1 MAEQTRRPD
10 PTISFQDR
18 QLHEALATLLEE
30 ISLLAGERPRLAA
43 AVHTV
48 AGYLF
53 EKTTSA
59 VGEIPDGQMADDQA
73 SGLPAGHAIA
83 PEPATACQETGP
95 AAFRAA
101 NIAHPHSLAQPTAH
115 RPQSG
120 PATPEIS
127 KPRYSDVTDDDLS
140 LMVERCRLKAE
151 GTLWALER
159 EERLRDGAD
168 FHEEIRPSDQEIIQ
182 RAKQLPNC
190 FLWMNQPRDDIW
202 KKAGDFDIIADCFD
216 ALAESLAALDASLDA
231 GTPEQFLQA
240 VNLTAES
247 QSALRTAVNR
257 VDNYPDSDQ
266 QMAYHWLRNRA
277 SQDRFYI
284 ARYLKIS
291 DPANPDRAEAVIA
304 EAQQLQEQL
313 SSGHSENQTSQERR
327 DVA

>member
-1 MAEQTRRPD
+1 MAEQTHGQAAKN
-10 PTISFQDR
+10 SA
-18 QLHEALATLLEE
+18 LHDALATLIQE
-30 ISLLAGERPRLAA
+30 ITELAPKRPRLAT
-43 AVHTV
+43 AVHTI
-48 AGYLF
+48 AGHLF
-53 EKTTSA
+53 EITA
-59 VGEIPDGQMADDQA
+59 GGVGEAA
-73 SGLPAGHAIA
+73 SGESSA
-83 PEPATACQETGP
+83 PEAEDSSVTFQAEQTPEQSV
-95 AAFRAA
+95 AA
-101 NIAHPHSLAQPTAH
+101 
-115 RPQSG
+115 RPQ
-120 PATPEIS
+120 IS
-127 KPRYSDVTDDDLS
+127 VGTTENTKPRYSDVTDDDLS

-202 KKAGDFDIIADCFD
+202 KKAGDFDVIADCFD
-216 ALAESLAALDASLDA
+216 ALAESLASLDTSLDT

-240 VNLTAES
+240 VNLTAEA

-291 DPANPDRAEAVIA
+291 DPADPNRAEAVMA
-304 EAQQLQEQL
+304 EAQELQKSLAETPTAEPPQEQ
-313 SSGHSENQTSQERR
+313 R

>member
-1 MAEQTRRPD
+1 MAQQTHGQATKNSD
-10 PTISFQDR
+10 LQD
-18 QLHEALATLLEE
+18 ALATLIQE
-30 ISLLAGERPRLAA
+30 ITEWAPERPHLAA
-43 AVHTV
+43 AIHTIGRCLSELTAASAGKVSSTDASVSETERDSITFSEAETPSV
-48 AGYLF
+48 ATRLQISAG
-53 EKTTSA
+53 TT
-59 VGEIPDGQMADDQA
+59 EN
-73 SGLPAGHAIA
+73 
-83 PEPATACQETGP
+83 T
-95 AAFRAA
+95 
-101 NIAHPHSLAQPTAH
+101 
-115 RPQSG
+115 
-120 PATPEIS
+120 

-168 FHEEIRPSDQEIIQ
+168 FHEEIRPADQDVIQ
-182 RAKQLPNC
+182 RARQLPNC

-216 ALAESLAALDASLDA
+216 ALAESLAALDTSLDT

-240 VNLTAES
+240 VNLTAEA

-291 DPANPDRAEAVIA
+291 DPADPNRAEGVMA
-304 EAQQLQEQL
+304 EAQKLQKSLAETPPV
-313 SSGHSENQTSQERR
+313 EPSQKQRT
-327 DVA
+327 VA

>member
-1 MAEQTRRPD
+1 MAETTRGHAR
-10 PTISFQDR
+10 IALSSNS
-18 QLHEALATLLEE
+18 QLHDALTILIEE
-30 ISLLAGERPRLAA
+30 ITELSKERPRLAA
-43 AVHTV
+43 AVHAV
-48 AGYLF
+48 AAELF
-53 EKTTSA
+53 EATAPGVAETSA
-59 VGEIPDGQMADDQA
+59 VPRRTRSVPRPGADEPQDA
-73 SGLPAGHAIA
+73 STWQPQISLN
-83 PEPATACQETGP
+83 TTET
-95 AAFRAA
+95 
-101 NIAHPHSLAQPTAH
+101 T
-115 RPQSG
+115 
-120 PATPEIS
+120 

-182 RAKQLPNC
+182 RARQLPNC

-202 KKAGDFDIIADCFD
+202 KKAGDFDLIADCFD
-216 ALAESLAALDASLDA
+216 ALAESLAALDTSLDT

-240 VNLTAES
+240 VNLTAEA
-247 QSALRTAVNR
+247 QSALRTAINR
-257 VDNYPDSDQ
+257 VENYPDSDQ

-291 DPANPDRAEAVIA
+291 DPADPDRAEAVMA
-304 EAQQLQEQL
+304 EAQELQKSLAKKDATDTQPE
-313 SSGHSENQTSQERR
+313 ERR

>member
-1 MAEQTRRPD
+1 MAEQTHGHAAKN
-10 PTISFQDR
+10 SALQD
-18 QLHEALATLLEE
+18 ALATLIQE
-30 ISLLAGERPRLAA
+30 ITELAPKRPHLAA
-43 AVHTV
+43 AVHTI
-48 AGYLF
+48 AGHLF
-53 EKTTSA
+53 EMTA
-59 VGEIPDGQMADDQA
+59 AGVGETA
-73 SGLPAGHAIA
+73 SSDAVSETDAVSESEETSVIFPAEEA
-83 PEPATACQETGP
+83 PPQP
-95 AAFRAA
+95 VAA
-101 NIAHPHSLAQPTAH
+101 
-115 RPQSG
+115 RPQ
-120 PATPEIS
+120 IS
-127 KPRYSDVTDDDLS
+127 VGTMENTKPRYSDVTDDDLS

-182 RAKQLPNC
+182 RARQLPNC

-216 ALAESLAALDASLDA
+216 ALAESLAALDTSLDT

-240 VNLTAES
+240 VNLTAEA

-291 DPANPDRAEAVIA
+291 DPADPDRAEGVMA
-304 EAQQLQEQL
+304 EAQELQKSLAETSPAEPPQEQ
-313 SSGHSENQTSQERR
+313 R

>member
-1 MAEQTRRPD
+1 MAEQTHGQAVKN
-10 PTISFQDR
+10 SALQD
-18 QLHEALATLLEE
+18 ALATLIQE
-30 ISLLAGERPRLAA
+30 ITELAPKRPHLAA
-43 AVHTV
+43 AVHTI
-48 AGYLF
+48 AGHLF
-53 EKTTSA
+53 ELTA
-59 VGEIPDGQMADDQA
+59 AGVGETASSEASASQA
-73 SGLPAGHAIA
+73 EESSVTFPVEEAAT
-83 PEPATACQETGP
+83 EPV
-95 AAFRAA
+95 AA
-101 NIAHPHSLAQPTAH
+101 
-115 RPQSG
+115 RPQ
-120 PATPEIS
+120 IS
-127 KPRYSDVTDDDLS
+127 VGTTENTKPRYSDVTDDDLS

-202 KKAGDFDIIADCFD
+202 KKAGDFDVIADCFD
-216 ALAESLAALDASLDA
+216 ALAESLASLDTSLDT

-240 VNLTAES
+240 VNLTAEA

-291 DPANPDRAEAVIA
+291 DPADPHRAEAMMA
-304 EAQQLQEQL
+304 EAQELQKSLAETPPAEPPQEQ
-313 SSGHSENQTSQERR
+313 R

>member
-1 MAEQTRRPD
+1 MAEQTHG
-10 PTISFQDR
+10 QAAKNNAL
-18 QLHEALATLLEE
+18 QVALATLIQE
-30 ISLLAGERPRLAA
+30 ITELAPKRPHLAA
-43 AVHTV
+43 AVHTI
-48 AGYLF
+48 AGHLF
-53 EKTTSA
+53 ELTA
-59 VGEIPDGQMADDQA
+59 AGVGETALSEASASQA
-73 SGLPAGHAIA
+73 EESSVTFPVEEAAA
-83 PEPATACQETGP
+83 EPV
-95 AAFRAA
+95 AA
-101 NIAHPHSLAQPTAH
+101 
-115 RPQSG
+115 RPQ
-120 PATPEIS
+120 IS
-127 KPRYSDVTDDDLS
+127 VGTTENTKPRYSDVTDDDLS

-216 ALAESLAALDASLDA
+216 ALAESLASLDTSLDT

-240 VNLTAES
+240 VNLTAEA

-284 ARYLKIS
+284 ARFLKIS
-291 DPANPDRAEAVIA
+291 DPADPDRAEAVMA
-304 EAQQLQEQL
+304 EAQELQKSLAETPPSEPPQEQ
-313 SSGHSENQTSQERR
+313 R